1 MLNSQLVA
9 KPNPLS
15 ALSGLCWS
23 AAVVLLP
30 SQASKAL
37 CAAAVQRRSAELT
50 PERLPNI
57 PRIQQPSADKSETR
71 VPWGKLMPCVS
82 VGARADVRVPV
93 AADGARDAPAAALAQ
108 AGAGPGDMG

>member
-1 MLNSQLVA
+1 MQPRSALGVLGHQGVIGFCSCPTLRTNLGLAFCSYLLMLNSQLVA

-37 CAAAVQRRSAELT
+37 CAAAIQRRSAELT

-71 VPWGKLMPCVS
+71 VPWGK
-82 VGARADVRVPV
+82 
-93 AADGARDAPAAALAQ
+93 
-108 AGAGPGDMG
+108 